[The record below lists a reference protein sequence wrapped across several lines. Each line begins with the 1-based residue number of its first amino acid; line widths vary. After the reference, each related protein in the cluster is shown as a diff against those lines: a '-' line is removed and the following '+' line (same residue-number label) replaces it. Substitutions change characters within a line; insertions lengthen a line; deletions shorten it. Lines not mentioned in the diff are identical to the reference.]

1 MSTLRLSERQKRRY
15 KRKLP
20 KIKIKSQVE
29 IDREGFFQMDRKTC
43 IKLGGNPELKT
54 YCRDFYSSLLNKKL
68 TIIGFLNNNNTAK
81 VKYID
86 DSGEIKEKFVPIKC
100 LKLSSVLEDTI
111 EEEKPYFIMDNG
123 AQFNNVSD
131 FLDYIHLSEYKE
143 SLSEIMDLSLDE
155 IKNIKDDDLLR
166 YGITKPFHRQRFLRH
181 ARKMEPIPLFGGNK
195 KKKRKSKK
203 KLSRKRKYTK
213 KNKLSK
219 RR

>member
-1 MSTLRLSERQKRRY
+1 MSTLRLSERQKCRY

-29 IDREGFFQMDRKTC
+29 IDREGFIQMDRETC
-43 IKLGGNPELKT
+43 IKLGCNPELKT
-54 YCRDFYSSLLNKKL
+54 YCRNNYEFLLNKKL
-68 TIIGFLNNNNTAK
+68 TIIAFLNDNHTAK

-86 DSGEIKEKFVPIKC
+86 DSGEIKVIHIPIKC

-166 YGITKPFHRQRFLRH
+166 YDITKPFHRLRFLRH
-181 ARKMEPIPLFGGNK
+181 ARKMKPISLFGGNK